1 MDLILWRHA
10 EAEPA
15 KDGEPDEARHLT
27 GKGLKQAAKVGEWLD
42 HQLPD
47 NCRIISSPAVRCVQT
62 VEALRRKFKTDPAL
76 ATDSDAERIVETS
89 GWPDRR
95 EPVLIVGHQPLLGQ
109 VAALIIAGE
118 KQDWTIRKSNVL
130 WIAQKPDETSETYI
144 RAVIGPDL
152 IAKLRG

>member
-1 MDLILWRHA
+1 LILWRHA

-15 KDGEPDEARHLT
+15 RDGEPDEARRLT

-47 NCRIISSPAVRCVQT
+47 NCRIICSPAVRCVQT
-62 VEALRRKFKTDPAL
+62 TQALGRKFKTEPAL
-76 ATDSDAERIVETS
+76 GTGSSAEKIIAAA

-118 KQDWTIRKSNVL
+118 QRDWTIRKGNVL
-130 WIAQKPDETSETYI
+130 WIAQKTEETSEPYI
-144 RAVIGPDL
+144 RAVVGPDL
-152 IAKLRG
+152 IAKLRA

>member
-15 KDGEPDEARHLT
+15 RDGEPDEARRLT

-47 NCRIISSPAVRCVQT
+47 NCRIISSPAARCVQT
-62 VEALRRKFKTDPAL
+62 VQALGRKYKTEPAL
-76 ATDSDAERIVETS
+76 GTGSSAEKIIAAA

-109 VAALIIAGE
+109 V
-118 KQDWTIRKSNVL
+118 
-130 WIAQKPDETSETYI
+130 
-144 RAVIGPDL
+144 
-152 IAKLRG
+152 